1 DAAAVVVP
9 VGGRGGDVVGHQE
22 DGDVRA
28 LGAQAAGGRTEV
40 EHVAGVVAER
50 DEDACARVGG
60 AAHVEHLAG
69 RRGREDVAADGGVGQ
84 AVADQAGEGRVVPGP
99 AADDDGDLAR
109 AGAVRAGDAAGD
121 GTEPARVGLD
131 ETAQGL
137 GDEVF

>member
-1 DAAAVVVP
+1 GGEAVDLGQVGALLRGSARELEHHEVSRDAAAVVVP

-99 AADDDGDLAR
+99 AADDD
-109 AGAVRAGDAAGD
+109 
-121 GTEPARVGLD
+121 
-131 ETAQGL
+131 
-137 GDEVF
+137 